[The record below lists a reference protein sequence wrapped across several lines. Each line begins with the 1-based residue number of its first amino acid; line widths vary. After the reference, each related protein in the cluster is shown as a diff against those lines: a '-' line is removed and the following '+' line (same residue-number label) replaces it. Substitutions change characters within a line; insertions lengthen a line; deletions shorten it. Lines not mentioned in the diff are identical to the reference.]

1 MTRQQRILALAV
13 SFLAMGPLAWATT
26 GGPDGFGYAF
36 IDSNEVGNPNA
47 PVFAFVPLVGGTDV
61 PTGGGA
67 ALLADQDDAVSD
79 AVNIGFTFT
88 YYGTPYTQ
96 LTVDSNGY
104 IQFTAPVTDFTSDA
118 IPNAVNTPDE
128 MICANWNDLGTF
140 APPNAGSIRTLLAGV
155 APNQTF
161 TIEFLDY
168 AHLGDTN
175 PIRIQVVLSETS
187 NDIVLQID
195 AATADGSQTSIGI
208 EGPGGATGLQYALS
222 SVAGIINN
230 VAAQPCD
237 NVAVLFTTRDVIP
250 PAPVATLAASLP
262 TGNTVRLDWTTTGDD
277 GFVGTA
283 TITDIRWSLTPIVTQ
298 ADFLAANQVTGE
310 PVPAI
315 SGTPQFMVVPQ
326 LPVNSNI
333 FFAIELIDDNGNNG
347 QLSNVVNIS
356 TLAIDDGG
364 YSAIDGTNPPGP
376 TVPIFCLDALQGG
389 TTIVLGDDVFS
400 APIALP
406 FTFTFYGTPFNQ
418 VTICSN
424 GFLSFPADTPSL
436 SAQIIPNLNTP
447 NGMCAFHWNDMLP
460 GAATVTFAI
469 AGTAPNRFFVVDF
482 NGVNHFGGANPCQ
495 SRCYLLENGDIVMME
510 GAATSDGNSR
520 TEVGIERGDGVVGY
534 HYAESSVAGTFLANR
549 AIRYTQNPANPL
561 PDYQGP
567 DRVTDLAG
575 VAMSPTDVQLNWTE
589 SGDDCTTGIA
599 TTTDL
604 RFSFANIANQ
614 VDFLNATPVIPA
626 GAPVPTGGGN
636 AAAFLV
642 TGLPADTDV
651 FFAVEYIDDQGFR
664 SALSNVIM
672 VHTIDNVAPSPVA
685 DLRVTNINGTFVT
698 VTWTNTGDNLNVGTA
713 TTIDIRARINQGC
726 LALTPA
732 DFMPGPPAGVTDY
745 VGEPVPT
752 AAGTTQSFTFDV
764 GASFTTFSVGMMV
777 FDEVPNPN
785 PPNAGTVSNQPVC
798 GVTGAPV
805 WQPGIPG
812 SDSGGGISNTAAY
825 SVDPCMD
832 VNPTTN
838 QPGVVWTDRDTVG
851 GDLEIFMRQSNG
863 AAFAELA
870 LSGSGG
876 GLSNNASPSQ
886 FSDIAYDVTGRAV
899 VAWQDVDTANGDADI
914 FVRRFDA
921 GAWQELA
928 GSATGSGVSQNNSS
942 STGPSVEINPLTG
955 QPGVAWVDFS
965 LGDFEIFFRE
975 FDPAAVP
982 APAWVQ
988 RANSGQ
994 NQGVSNNTG
1003 VSLQPS
1009 LAYDALGRPVIAWA
1023 DNTSGNYEIYV
1034 RRFNPALF
1042 PPAWEELAGSGT
1054 GGGISLSPTQ
1064 VSQNPSIQIGFGDNP
1079 FVVWQETL
1087 PTGNFEIYGR
1097 RFNGVNWVDFG
1108 PGSAVNGGIS
1118 ITPGR
1123 SITPEL
1129 CMHPG
1134 FTDVFLCVWS
1144 DLSDPQGDWEI
1155 YGKWFDNGQWRELGA
1170 TSARLGGISN
1180 TAGQSVSP
1188 CCGIANG
1195 ATPVAF
1201 VSWQEFSGGNYEV
1214 FVRSLALI
1222 GPVADSN
1229 LEFVVGGGTGGRGQY
1244 RVFDNGTSVV
1254 PGPYAPLELRT
1265 APFAAGYNANPGI
1278 LHPACGDV
1286 DGDGLD
1292 EVILGQGPFPGGTGG
1307 FVAVMRDHTGRF
1319 DQLAMLR
1326 FPWTAYNNAS
1336 GAVYPAAGD
1345 LDGDGRDEIVMG
1357 MGTFAGGGY
1366 FAVFDDQIGLFGFL
1380 RFVRA
1385 GFPSY
1390 NSLNGELHPAC
1401 GDVDADGVDEIVVGM
1416 GRGGA
1421 GVATVRDDLLR
1432 NFAGLGYLTYPN
1444 SAYNSANGTTWPS
1457 CGNLTGGLGAETVI
1471 GPGKGGSGL
1480 LYIYGD
1486 RALGFTRVGGL
1497 QFPWS
1502 AYNTS
1507 SGEVRPAVGNLDP
1520 DLALEVVA
1528 GTGPF
1533 LRGPLNPNVFVFNNV
1548 TTGAGAVGT
1557 FVLYANTNANYNRN
1571 NGETFPATGQ
1581 LR

>member
-1 MTRQQRILALAV
+1 MTRNMRPLSALAALLALAT
-13 SFLAMGPLAWATT
+13 AAWADT
-26 GGPDGFGYAF
+26 GGPDGGGYVF
-36 IDSNEVGNPNA
+36 VDSADPANPAA
-47 PVFAFVPLVGGTDV
+47 PAFAFVPLVGGTDV
-61 PTGGGA
+61 LSSGGGP
-67 ALLADQDDAVSD
+67 LLSDDDDGVSPAVP
-79 AVNIGFTFT
+79 IGFNFT
-88 YYGTPYTQ
+88 YYGGVFTQ
-96 LTVDSNGY
+96 VIISSNGY
-104 IQFTAPVTDFTSDA
+104 VTFGDTTNEYRTQSVPNLFTPNGILAVNFADLDPSSSLTDSIRTLTAGAAPNRTFTIEWLDVPHFGGLGAPCRVQAILFETTNEIVMQLDDATADDNPPFGAHEFTSIGIEDTTGVNGLQYLAASPAGLIADNVAVRFMPTGLGARCAGTGGPDGFGYRYVDSTATGIPTAPVFNFVPIGTNNVLAGGTPMTAAAGNNLFSDVINLGFTFNFYGNNFTQVFLCDNGFLSFVADNTGARSHTIPTAGTPQNA
-118 IPNAVNTPDE
+118 IFV
-128 MICANWNDLGTF
+128 NWNDLDQTVAASPVGSLSF
-140 APPNAGSIRTLLAGV
+140 ATAGV
-155 APNQTF
+155 APNRTF
-161 TIEFLDY
+161 TAEW
-168 AHLGDTN
+168 LGIQHAASNRN
-175 PIRIQVVLSETS
+175 PIRVQVRLFETS
-187 NDIVLQID
+187 NEILMQLDD
-195 AATADGSQTSIGI
+195 ATSDGSFTTIGI
-208 EGPGGATGLQYALS
+208 ENATGAIGLEYFTA
-222 SVAGIINN
+222 NN
-230 VAAQPCD
+230 NATVID
-237 NVAVLFTTRDVIP
+237 NRAVLFSPTRDLVA
-250 PAPVATLAASLP
+250 PAAVRDLAAANPSAS
-262 TGNTVRLDWTTTGDD
+262 TVDLTWSEPGDD
-277 GFVGTA
+277 CLVGSMA
-283 TITDIRWSLTPIVTQ
+283 APSASDVRWSTSPILSQ
-298 ADFLAANQVTGE
+298 ADFLAAN
-310 PVPAI
+310 A
-315 SGTPQFMVVPQ
+315 
-326 LPVNSNI
+326 
-333 FFAIELIDDNGNNG
+333 
-347 QLSNVVNIS
+347 
-356 TLAIDDGG
+356 
-364 YSAIDGTNPPGP
+364 
-376 TVPIFCLDALQGG
+376 
-389 TTIVLGDDVFS
+389 
-400 APIALP
+400 
-406 FTFTFYGTPFNQ
+406 
-418 VTICSN
+418 
-424 GFLSFPADTPSL
+424 
-436 SAQIIPNLNTP
+436 
-447 NGMCAFHWNDMLP
+447 
-460 GAATVTFAI
+460 
-469 AGTAPNRFFVVDF
+469 
-482 NGVNHFGGANPCQ
+482 
-495 SRCYLLENGDIVMME
+495 
-510 GAATSDGNSR
+510 
-520 TEVGIERGDGVVGY
+520 VVG
-534 HYAESSVAGTFLANR
+534 
-549 AIRYTQNPANPL
+549 
-561 PDYQGP
+561 
-567 DRVTDLAG
+567 
-575 VAMSPTDVQLNWTE
+575 
-589 SGDDCTTGIA
+589 
-599 TTTDL
+599 
-604 RFSFANIANQ
+604 
-614 VDFLNATPVIPA
+614 
-626 GAPVPTGGGN
+626 PVPTGPPGN
-636 AAAFLV
+636 PVAFTV
-642 TGLPADTDV
+642 TALPGDSLI
-651 FFAVEYIDDQGFR
+651 FFAVEYLDEAGNR
-664 SALSNVIM
+664 GLLSNVASG
-672 VHTIDNVAPSPVA
+672 TTLDTVAPGQVV
-685 DLRVTNINGTFVT
+685 DLRITNIVGTLVT
-698 VTWTNTGDNLNVGTA
+698 VTWTNTGDNGNVGTA
-713 TTIDIRARINQGC
+713 TTLDFRMRTGGC
-726 LALTPA
+726 VSLVAA
-732 DFMPGPPAGVTDY
+732 DFNPPFGAPPVGVTDIP
-745 VGEPVPT
+745 GEPAPT
-752 AAGTTQSFTFDV
+752 AAGTTQSFTFDM
-764 GASFTTFSVGMMV
+764 GAPFTQFSVALMV
-777 FDEVPNPN
+777 YDEVPLNGP
-785 PPNAGTVSNQPVC
+785 VSNQPVC

-805 WQPGIPG
+805 WAPVLPG

-832 VNPTTN
+832 VNPLTN

-851 GDLEIFMRQSNG
+851 GDLEIFMRENNG

-876 GLSNNASPSQ
+876 GLSNNGSPSQ
-886 FSDIAYDVTGRAV
+886 FSDIAYDALGQPV
-899 VAWQDVDTANGDADI
+899 VAWQDVDAANGDADI
-914 FVRRFDA
+914 FVRRFEA
-921 GAWQELA
+921 GAWVELA
-928 GSATGSGVSQNNSS
+928 GSATGSGVSANNSS

-1079 FVVWQETL
+1079 FVIWQETL

-1097 RFNGVNWVDFG
+1097 RFDGVNWVDFG

-1129 CMHPG
+1129 CIVPG
-1134 FTDVFLCVWS
+1134 FFDVFFAVWA
-1144 DLSDPQGDWEI
+1144 DFSDPQGDWEI
-1155 YGKWFDNGQWRELGA
+1155 YGKWFDNGQWRELG
-1170 TSARLGGISN
+1170 TFSTRLGGISN
-1180 TAGQSVSP
+1180 TAGHSVSP
-1188 CCGIANG
+1188 CCGVG
-1195 ATPVAF
+1195 GGRAF

-1214 FVRSLALI
+1214 FVRSLLLL

-1229 LEFVVGGGTGGRGQY
+1229 HEFVVGGGTGARGEY
-1244 RVFDNGTSVV
+1244 RVFDNGTTV
-1254 PGPYAPLELRT
+1254 PPYLPLELRA
-1265 APFAAGYNANPGI
+1265 APFAAGYNANVGV

-1307 FVAVMRDHTGRF
+1307 FVAVMRDHTGRY

-1326 FPWTAYNNAS
+1326 FPWTAYNNAN
-1336 GAVYPAAGD
+1336 GTVYPAAGD
-1345 LDGDGRDEIVMG
+1345 VDGDGRDEIVMG

-1401 GDVDADGVDEIVVGM
+1401 GDVDADGVDEIIVGL

-1432 NFAGLGYLTYPN
+1432 NFVGLGAFTYPN

-1486 RALGFTRVGGL
+1486 RALGFARVGGL

-1533 LRGPLNPNVFVFNNV
+1533 SRGPLTPNLFVFNNV
-1548 TTGAGAVGT
+1548 TTGAGAAGT